1 MQFAGLE
8 LSLPIVMGILNITP
22 DSFSDG
28 GDLPTID
35 AIAARAGE
43 FCEAG
48 AKILD
53 IGGESTRPGSTVP
66 PLTEELNRVIPAIRA
81 VRPIADQYGVKISI
95 DTRRQKVMQA
105 AVEAGADIINDVSA
119 LETDPHALP
128 YIAQHQ
134 LPVILCHMQGTPD
147 NMQAA
152 PRYNNVVQDVHEYFS
167 QRIAACLAAGLA
179 RENICIDPGIGFGK
193 TLQHNVELLRNLSVF
208 QELHLPLLVG
218 LSRKRM
224 IAELTGEKDPK
235 RRLGGSLAG
244 TLFAAAN
251 GAHILR
257 VHDARDTC
265 QALAVWR
272 GLTADNPAGIH

>member
-1 MQFAGLE
+1 MVMQFAGLD
-8 LSLPIVMGILNITP
+8 LSSPIVMGILNVTP

-28 GDLPTID
+28 GDLPTVDTIV
-35 AIAARAGE
+35 ARARE
-43 FCEAG
+43 FCIAG

-53 IGGESTRPGSTVP
+53 IGGESTRPGAVEPSVE
-66 PLTEELNRVIPAIRA
+66 EELGRVIPAIQA
-81 VRPIADQYGVKISI
+81 ARPIANEYSAKISI
-95 DTRRQKVMQA
+95 DTRRQKIMQA

-119 LETDPHALP
+119 LETDPDALP

-147 NMQAA
+147 NMQSA
-152 PRYNNVVQDVHEYFS
+152 PHYNNVVQDIHDYFS
-167 QRIAACLAAGLA
+167 QRIADCLSAGLV

-193 TLQHNVELLRNLSVF
+193 TLEHNIDLLQNLSVL
-208 QELHLPLLVG
+208 QQLHLPLLVG

-224 IAELTGEKDPK
+224 IADMTGEKNPK
-235 RRLGGSLAG
+235 ARLGGSLAG
-244 TLFAAAN
+244 ALFAASN

-257 VHDARDTC
+257 VHDVRDTC

-272 GLTADNPAGIH
+272 GLTADKAA